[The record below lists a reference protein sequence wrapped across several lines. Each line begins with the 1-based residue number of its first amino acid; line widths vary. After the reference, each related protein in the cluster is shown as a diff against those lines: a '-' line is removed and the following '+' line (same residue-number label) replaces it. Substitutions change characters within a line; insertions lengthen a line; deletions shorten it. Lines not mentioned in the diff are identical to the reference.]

1 MPEIQLK
8 SNRVPPPCSSQHAH
22 PTPDS
27 LPVVPIQPACS
38 STRNEWTWGCGAA
51 RRGKL
56 QRGFVICTL
65 PLIDVTGVR
74 TNRVPWR
81 TCPEEFN
88 SSVAW
93 PRNPYT
99 MIHLLLRPDSHR
111 YSTGRARTL
120 AAGDV
125 VRTGH
130 PRFPGSL
137 LRTPHGPSHRAI
149 VMKSIRERFI
159 FCN

>member
-1 MPEIQLK
+1 MPKIQLK
-8 SNRVPPPCSSQHAH
+8 SNHVLPPCSSQHAH
-22 PTPDS
+22 PHTRPS
-27 LPVVPIQPACS
+27 PVVPHPACS
-38 STRNEWTWGCGAA
+38 STRNEWTWGSGAA
-51 RRGKL
+51 CGKL
-56 QRGFVICTL
+56 QRRFVICTL

-111 YSTGRARTL
+111 YSTGRPRTL
-120 AAGDV
+120 AAGHV
-125 VRTGH
+125 VRTGLPGPCTGT
-130 PRFPGSL
+130 PR
-137 LRTPHGPSHRAI
+137 PSHRAI